1 MPPDADML
9 MNALAV
15 DQAGLDEHV
24 SVPLG
29 PVMQTVALVA
39 WARPEH
45 FVATRVADTAVLLP
59 PGSCSA
65 RGADS
70 WNVQPSSSA
79 AAEGAP
85 LVRAPTDPAAMA
97 TANANRMDLEKRW
110 RVSVC

>member
-1 MPPDADML
+1 MPPGADVL

-24 SVPLG
+24 WVPLG

-59 PGSCSA
+59 PGSWPAC
-65 RGADS
+65 GADS
-70 WNVQPSSSA
+70 WNVQLSSSA
-79 AAEGAP
+79 AAAGAP
-85 LVRAPTDPAAMA
+85 LVRPPTDPTA
-97 TANANRMDLEKRW
+97 TATVNANRLE
-110 RVSVC
+110 